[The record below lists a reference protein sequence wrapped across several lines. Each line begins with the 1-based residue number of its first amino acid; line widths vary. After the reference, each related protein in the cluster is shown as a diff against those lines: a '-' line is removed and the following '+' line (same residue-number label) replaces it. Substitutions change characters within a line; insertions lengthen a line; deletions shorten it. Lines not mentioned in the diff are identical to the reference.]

1 MKIKNKKN
9 TKIFLV
15 VLAILIAL
23 ILIIG
28 ASKFVLKDYVKQEIK
43 QDIKEKEQII
53 ELDKYIK
60 ARENMV
66 ENQLKNRNI
75 TDKKV
80 LDVMNRIERHRFVP
94 LELQNRAYNDNPLPI
109 GYGQTISQPYIVA
122 LMTQSLQVNEDDRI
136 LEIGTGSGYQ
146 AAVLADLVKQVYT
159 IEIVGELADSAE
171 DRLNRMGYKNVKV
184 KNADG
189 YFGWEENAPFDA
201 IIVTA
206 AANHIPPPLLQQL
219 KHNGKL
225 IIPLGS
231 TLTFQTLM
239 LITKTGDELETEFIT
254 GVRFVPL
261 TGEAQKR

>member
-1 MKIKNKKN
+1 MRIKNKKI
-9 TKIFLV
+9 TKILLV
-15 VLAILIAL
+15 VSAILIAL
-23 ILIIG
+23 IFIIS
-28 ASKFVLKDYVKQEIK
+28 ASKFVLKDYVKQ
-43 QDIKEKEQII
+43 DIKEKKQII

-66 ENQLKNRNI
+66 EDQLRRRNI

-80 LDVMNRIERHRFVP
+80 LDVMSKIERHRFVP

-122 LMTQSLQVNEDDRI
+122 LMTQSLQLNEDDRI

-159 IEIVGELADSAE
+159 IEIVRELADSAE
-171 DRLNRMGYKNVKV
+171 DRLSKMGYKNIKV

-261 TGEAQKR
+261 TGEAQKK